1 MSDVVKIPQGKLKIL
16 NLADIQV
23 GERYRE
29 NLGDLDALAESIK
42 EKGILQPVTVDT
54 NYNLLAGGRRI
65 AAAGIAGLTKIPA
78 LIRETSGEID
88 AREVELLEN
97 IMRKD
102 FSWDEEA
109 RLIRDIDALYKSQ
122 NMDWSGRKTATLLD
136 KGVATVARAIQLA
149 NAIDVIPELGEMKTA
164 DDALKTIKVMEEEA
178 IVTELRRRQNEGVE
192 NAGKET
198 TNEHGE
204 KLSGTFGI
212 SKDLASMLKIADSN
226 YRIGDTFKYMA
237 ELRSGGLIHF
247 IECDPPYGI
256 ELNKVKG
263 SKDTAGNN
271 VDSYQEVAPENYQEF
286 LDKLTKE
293 LFRVAND
300 HCWLVFWYGPTWH
313 TQVHKSL
320 CDAGWLVDE
329 IPAIWVKGGGQTLQP
344 EIYLGRAY
352 EPFFICRKG
361 KPVLMKRGRSNV
373 FIQPG
378 VSGVKKYHPTERP
391 VMLIEE
397 LIECFAA
404 SNGYILVPFAG
415 SGATLRAAYNQGHK
429 VVGYDINSKYKNKF
443 MLKVEEDARAL
454 LLNDDAKAGDEP
466 PAS

>member
-1 MSDVVKIPQGKLKIL
+1 MSAKAGLKMLKI
-16 NLADIQV
+16 DSIICDD
-23 GERYRE
+23 RYRAD
-29 NLGDLDALAESIK
+29 LGDLEALVESIK
-42 EKGILQPVTVDT
+42 EKGIIQPISVSTELV
-54 NYNLLAGGRRI
+54 LLAGERRLK
-65 AAAGIAGLTKIPA
+65 AATLAGLKEIPA
-78 LIRETSGEID
+78 LIRVVSGEID
-88 AREVELLEN
+88 AREVELFEN
-97 IMRKD
+97 IHRKG
-102 FSWDEEA
+102 FTWDEEA
-109 RLIRDIDALYKSQ
+109 RLIRDIDALYKAQ

-178 IVTELRRRQNEGVE
+178 IVNELRRRQSEGIAS
-192 NAGKET
+192 AGGET
-198 TNEHGE
+198 TNEQGE
-204 KLSGTFGI
+204 KLPGTFGI
-212 SKDLASMLKIADSN
+212 SKDLAGMLKIADAN
-226 YRIGDTFKYMA
+226 YRIGDTFKHMA
-237 ELRSGGLIHF
+237 ELRGGGLIHF

-286 LDKLTKE
+286 LDKLAKE
-293 LFRVAND
+293 LYRVAND

-313 TQVHKSL
+313 TQVYKAL

-344 EIYLGRAY
+344 ELYLGRAY

-391 VMLIEE
+391 VALIEE

-404 SNGYILVPFAG
+404 SSGYILVPFAG

-429 VVGYDINSKYKNKF
+429 VVGYDINPEYKNKF

-454 LLNDDAKAGDEP
+454 LLNNDAKDDDESSAG
-466 PAS
+466 